1 MNIRKGVAAL
11 YRILLSVEDEREYQK
26 LGGWIH
32 EECKQSCKLVEH
44 ENDLNIAI
52 IEVNKWHDWVKIHRF
67 RKRNKGCR
75 IIPLL
80 DPSLLHTSPL
90 AIEFKL
96 TYLLVKSVK
105 QRVFLR
111 TLKRAIDEIE
121 TEINRF
127 TESDELFHSIVA
139 DSGVG
144 GNALPFKEAFLRR
157 LLSGDVQTEEELL
170 QSRFFL
176 PGEAFSNVVLFIQGF
191 VRCPAKRREEGWQA
205 SIVIQDSFKKQFEGH
220 QLTFLSYRKHLL
232 MLLQLQT
239 EYGSMKHWKEGE
251 ASILETIESLETE
264 YGIQLYIGVGS
275 VYREPLLL
283 HHSYKE
289 ACKARRT
296 SPYERLQLRYF
307 EEITNDVQ
315 ITKCTEYI
323 SRFCTE
329 DLSIKQVADQI
340 NLSVPYFSRIFKQE
354 TGRNFVEYVTFV
366 RMQRAVWLLR
376 HTDHTIEAIA
386 EELGYNTPNYFSGTF
401 KKYVGLS
408 PRDYRA
414 TEEVI
419 FV

>member
-1 MNIRKGVAAL
+1 MYSIRLAL
-11 YRILLSVEDEREYQK
+11 EDEKEYRK
-26 LGGWIH
+26 LESWIT
-32 EECKQSCKLVEH
+32 EEYKEIDILPEDKDANLDAQ
-44 ENDLNIAI
+44 IAI
-52 IEVNKWHDWVKIHRF
+52 IEVSKWHDWVKIHRF
-67 RKRNKGCR
+67 RKRNKTCR

-90 AIEFKL
+90 AMEFKL

-105 QRVFLR
+105 KHIFIR
-111 TLKRAIDEIE
+111 TMKRAIADLAKE
-121 TEINRF
+121 NARF
-127 TESDELFHSIVA
+127 MDPDELYNQMEMEQLKER
-139 DSGVG
+139 
-144 GNALPFKEAFLRR
+144 NALPFQEAFLRR
-157 LLSGDVQTEEELL
+157 LLAGDVKTEEELL

-176 PGEAFSNVVLFIQGF
+176 PGEAVPNVVCFIQGF
-191 VRCPAKRREEGWQA
+191 VSCPARREQEGWQA
-205 SIVIQDSFKKQFEGH
+205 PTVIQEFFRKRFPGY
-220 QLTFLSYRKHLL
+220 QLSFLSYRKHLL
-232 MLLQLQT
+232 MLIQVPF
-239 EYGSMKHWKEGE
+239 EYGSLKHWKEGE
-251 ASILETIESLETE
+251 DWILSTMDDLKKEN
-264 YGIQLYIGVGS
+264 GIHLYMGVGS

-296 SPYERLQLRYF
+296 SPYERLTLRYF
-307 EEITNDVQ
+307 EEIPKDAQ
-315 ITKCTEYI
+315 IQKCTEYI
-323 SRFCTE
+323 AQSCTE

-386 EELGYNTPNYFSGTF
+386 EELGYNTQNYFSGTF

-408 PRDYRA
+408 PRDFRA
-414 TEEVI
+414 TEEII

>member
-1 MNIRKGVAAL
+1 VYSIRLA
-11 YRILLSVEDEREYQK
+11 VEDRDEYGK
-26 LGGWIH
+26 LADWIAGEFPETCRLA
-32 EECKQSCKLVEH
+32 EEEFP
-44 ENDLNIAI
+44 DLGSQIAI
-52 IEVNKWHDWVKIHRF
+52 IEVSKWHDWVKIHRF
-67 RKRNKGCR
+67 RKRNTRCR

-80 DPSLLHTSPL
+80 DPALLHTSPL

-105 QRVFLR
+105 KHIFIR
-111 TLKRAIDEIE
+111 TLKRAIGELASE
-121 TEINRF
+121 NARF
-127 TESDELFHSIVA
+127 MDTDELFHQLDLEQSA
-139 DSGVG
+139 ER
-144 GNALPFKEAFLRR
+144 NTLPYQEAFLRQ
-157 LLSGDVQTEEELL
+157 LMAGDVKTEEELL

-176 PGEAFSNVVLFIQGF
+176 PGEAVPNVVCFIQGL
-191 VRCPAKRREEGWQA
+191 VRCPAKREEEGWQA
-205 SIVIQDSFKKQFEGH
+205 PTVIQEFFRNQFQGY
-220 QLTFLSYRKHLL
+220 QLSFLSYRKHLL
-232 MLLQLQT
+232 MLLQVPSD
-239 EYGSMKHWKEGE
+239 YGSMKHWKEGE
-251 ASILETIESLETE
+251 ERILSTIDDLEKE

-296 SPYERLQLRYF
+296 SPYERLSLRYF
-307 EEITNDVQ
+307 EEIPKDVQ
-315 ITKCTEYI
+315 IQKCTDYI
-323 SRFCTE
+323 AQYCTE

-376 HTDHTIEAIA
+376 HTDHTIETIA

-414 TEEVI
+414 TEEII

>member
-1 MNIRKGVAAL
+1 L
-11 YRILLSVEDEREYQK
+11 YRVLLSVEDEREYRK
-26 LGGWIH
+26 LAAWIL
-32 EECKQSCKLVEH
+32 EECMENCKLVKN
-44 ENDLNIAI
+44 ENDIHIAI

-67 RKRNKGCR
+67 RKRNKDCR

-105 QRVFLR
+105 QHVFLR
-111 TLKRAIDEIE
+111 TLKRAVDEIE
-121 TEINRF
+121 TEITRF
-127 TESDELFHSIVA
+127 TDSEEIFHSI
-139 DSGVG
+139 DTDVG
-144 GNALPFKEAFLRR
+144 NGSHSLPFKESFLRR
-157 LLSGDVQTEEELL
+157 LLSGDVKTEDELL

-176 PGEAFSNVVLFIQGF
+176 PGEAVPNVVLFIQGF
-191 VRCPAKRREEGWQA
+191 VRCPAKRRQEGWQA
-205 SIVIQDSFKKQFEGH
+205 PMVIQDFFKKQFEGH

-232 MLLQLQT
+232 MLLQVQP

-251 ASILETIESLETE
+251 DRILKTIESLENG

-283 HHSYKE
+283 HLSYKE

-296 SPYERLQLRYF
+296 SPYERLHLRYF
-307 EEITNDVQ
+307 EEITKDKQ
-315 ITKCTEYI
+315 IQKCTEHI
-323 SRFCTE
+323 SKYCTE